1 MTTHKKTMYV
11 DGHEREDVV
20 KDRACYVVEIPNHAE
35 YMCSYGKAYC
45 IFTLHSPVLMNRI
58 YGTRTSPASSLIL
71 LDLNRRRR
79 KHG

>member
-20 KDRACYVVEIPNHAE
+20 NDRARYVVEILNHAE

-45 IFTLHSPVLMNRI
+45 IFSL
-58 YGTRTSPASSLIL
+58 YSPAL
-71 LDLNRRRR
+71 L
-79 KHG
+79 